1 VTTASYVESRK
12 PRASTRLE
20 SVARL
25 FTYRGAQHDDG
36 NVFAVI
42 GRVRQALLEAGQPE
56 RAAEFVRRAFASR
69 SYDAV
74 LALSF
79 EYVEVE

>member
-1 VTTASYVESRK
+1 VIARDHGERPTC
-12 PRASTRLE
+12 RL
-20 SVARL
+20 VG
-25 FTYRGAQHDDG
+25 TDG

-74 LALSF
+74 LALCF